1 MIQAEMTLAEYAEIL
16 GIDDF
21 DEQCEYDLSDV
32 GTLIETPAG
41 FKQMTNFVVKSQVD
55 THYVLDDLHGT
66 SVHRTLTNGTWT
78 QLKDNPAAICI
89 NESIKVVD
97 ISVPDGEC
105 YIANGHV
112 NHNTTPGGELLASHA
127 GV

>member
-32 GTLIETPAG
+32 GTLIETPTG

-66 SVHRTLTNGTWT
+66 SVHRTLANGEWT